1 MEEHKRTGMGRFINY
16 NQLPDIA
23 WDRILP
29 EFFGINPISDGMVEN
44 MKQVAGVY
52 SKGRAFKANQVWT
65 EDATKKHNR
74 ATPEVIAAAH
84 EFLSDI
90 YEQMETLSKS

>member
-1 MEEHKRTGMGRFINY
+1 MDEHKKTGMGRFINY
-16 NQLPDIA
+16 NQLPDIT
-23 WDRILP
+23 WERILP
-29 EFFGINPISDGMVEN
+29 EFFGINPISEGMIEN

-52 SKGRAFKANQVWT
+52 SKGRNHKANQVWE
-65 EDATKKHNR
+65 EDATKKHNK

-90 YEQMETLSKS
+90 YDEMESLSKT